1 MARQTADIEILGPEE
16 AEEKERRVRAQF
28 WPTVKKALRS
38 IPFIEDVVAA
48 YYAMLDPTTPTRA
61 RLTLIAALAYFV
73 TPFDFVPDILLGV
86 GFLDD
91 ASVLAAAI
99 AAVSGSIKAEH
110 KEAAR
115 RALADNGESA
125 NG

>member
-1 MARQTADIEILGPEE
+1 MVRYVPDIEILGPED
-16 AEEKERRVRAQF
+16 AEEKESRIRDRF

-38 IPFIEDVVAA
+38 IPFIDEVVAA
-48 YYAMLDPTTPTRA
+48 YYAMLDPTTPTSA

-73 TPFDFVPDILLGV
+73 TPFDFVPDFILGV

-110 KEAAR
+110 REAAR
-115 RALADNGESA
+115 RALADEVGTD
-125 NG
+125 